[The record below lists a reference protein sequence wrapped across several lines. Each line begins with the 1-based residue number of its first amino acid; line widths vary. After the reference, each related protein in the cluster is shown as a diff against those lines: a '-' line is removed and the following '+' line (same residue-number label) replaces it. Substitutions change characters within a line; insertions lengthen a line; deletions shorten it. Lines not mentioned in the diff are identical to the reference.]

1 MNLKLASFDYRICKQ
16 LLKKI
21 AICLLF
27 FINHQ
32 LVDAVP
38 VNTDSYKSSCGVSV
52 KVSQDILILEWD
64 TPEGSTQLSLNIS
77 GEGALV
83 RSIAVASGDSKPVVV
98 LRDADPITV
107 ISIGQRDLKKRGGW
121 NIFFD
126 PTSRKLS
133 KSGPLTLKLKSV
145 FVRSEGNRCIV
156 EIDELTGST
165 FSGNLRFYPLRGL

>member
-64 TPEGSTQLSLNIS
+64 TPE
-77 GEGALV
+77 
-83 RSIAVASGDSKPVVV
+83 AVSY
-98 LRDADPITV
+98 TH
-107 ISIGQRDLKKRGGW
+107 
-121 NIFFD
+121 
-126 PTSRKLS
+126 
-133 KSGPLTLKLKSV
+133 LTLPT
-145 FVRSEGNRCIV
+145 NREV
-156 EIDELTGST
+156 
-165 FSGNLRFYPLRGL
+165 